1 MANIYNA
8 LNIVPSTWE
17 VYNKY
22 FLLLSQPKISK
33 FYVVKENAELWLMF
47 CNLSGSYL
55 STFDSSVTC
64 LIHFPSEKLRGID
77 LPLYSIPTLLQ
88 QSAIM

>member
-64 LIHFPSEKLRGID
+64 LIHLFFPLR
-77 LPLYSIPTLLQ
+77 S
-88 QSAIM
+88 